1 MKKQGLGKMP
11 SWQRWF
17 TIGALCTCS
26 LSGIAFLLGH
36 EFHISRS
43 SLGDRTVLIM
53 HGVSAAI
60 TLIAFGTVLP
70 FHIKAGLKAKRS
82 LISGISQLVLLI
94 IMVITS
100 MILYYGPEELH
111 EGSEI
116 THWVLGLIF
125 FAFFIFHTMNRVI
138 RVSALSPTFNHIG
151 FATPL
156 NTDHDKIQAHFTE
169 ENS

>member
-1 MKKQGLGKMP
+1 MP

-26 LSGIAFLLGH
+26 LSGVAFLLGH
-36 EFHISRS
+36 EFHVSRS

-70 FHIKAGLKAKRS
+70 FHIKAGLKSKKN
-82 LISGISQLVLLI
+82 LISGISQLVVLSI
-94 IMVITS
+94 VVITA
-100 MILYYGPEELH
+100 MLLYYGPEELH
-111 EGSEI
+111 EGSEV

-125 FAFFIFHTMNRVI
+125 FAFFIFHAINRVI
-138 RVSALSPTFNHIG
+138 RVSVSSPPPRHIG
-151 FATPL
+151 
-156 NTDHDKIQAHFTE
+156 NKQYSE
-169 ENS
+169 